1 LGAEPITLVDV
12 AVLLVLGLVIG
23 LLIGLLGA
31 GGTVLTVPALVYLA
45 DLPVEAAVATSLVLV
60 LLSAVAGL
68 VGHGSS
74 GRVLWREGLVFGG
87 MGSVGAV
94 VGSRLSAVVPERLL
108 LGLFSA
114 VLLAAAAGM
123 LRDRSGPAGDGGAG
137 TRRPWWQVALL
148 AVGVGLLTGFFGV
161 GGGFLAVPAL
171 VLALGLPLE
180 RATATALVVIVVN
193 ALAAL
198 AARGGHGVDLAA
210 TVWTGLGAVAGGAG
224 GALAAHRVPTTALR
238 RAFGALLVVTAVGVL
253 TASRL

>member
-1 LGAEPITLVDV
+1 MVDV

-45 DLPVEAAVATSLVLV
+45 DLPVDAAVATSLVLV
-60 LLSAVAGL
+60 LLSAGSGL
-68 VGHGSS
+68 VGHAGRD
-74 GRVLWREGLVFGG
+74 RVLWREGLVFGG
-87 MGSVGAV
+87 LGSVGAV
-94 VGSRLSAVVPERLL
+94 AGSRLSAAVPERVL

-123 LRDRSGPAGDGGAG
+123 LRDRTGDDGDGDRGARA
-137 TRRPWWQVALL
+137 RRPWWQVALL
-148 AVGVGLLTGFFGV
+148 AAGVGLLTGFFGV

-193 ALAAL
+193 ALVAL

-210 TVWTGLGAVAGGAG
+210 TVWTGLGAVTGGVA
-224 GALAAHRVPTTALR
+224 GALAAHRVPTATLR

-253 TASRL
+253 TAARL

>member
-1 LGAEPITLVDV
+1 MADV

-68 VGHGSS
+68 VGHGTS

-123 LRDRSGPAGDGGAG
+123 LRDRPGPAGDGARA
-137 TRRPWWQVALL
+137 RRPWWQVALL
-148 AVGVGLLTGFFGV
+148 AAGVGLLTGFFGV

-193 ALAAL
+193 ALVAL

-210 TVWTGLGAVAGGAG
+210 SVWTGLGAVAGGAG

-238 RAFGALLVVTAVGVL
+238 RAFGTLLVVTAVGVL
-253 TASRL
+253 TAVRL

>member
-1 LGAEPITLVDV
+1 MADA

-45 DLPVEAAVATSLVLV
+45 DLPVDAAVATSLVLV
-60 LLSAVAGL
+60 LLSAGAGL
-68 VGHGSS
+68 AGHGTS

-87 MGSVGAV
+87 LGSLGAV
-94 VGSRLSAVVPERLL
+94 AGSRLSAAVPEQLL

-123 LRDRSGPAGDGGAG
+123 LRERTGPAGPG
-137 TRRPWWQVALL
+137 TAPRRPWWQVALL
-148 AVGVGLLTGFFGV
+148 AAGVGLLTGFFGV

-180 RATATALVVIVVN
+180 QATATALVVIVVN
-193 ALAAL
+193 AAAAL

-210 TVWTGLGAVAGGAG
+210 TAWTGVGAVVGGAG

-238 RAFGALLVVTAVGVL
+238 RAFGMLLVVTAVGVL
-253 TASRL
+253 TAARL

>member
-1 LGAEPITLVDV
+1 MVDI

-45 DLPVEAAVATSLVLV
+45 DLPVDAAVATSLVLV
-60 LLSAVAGL
+60 LLSAGAGL
-68 VGHGSS
+68 VGHAGRD
-74 GRVLWREGLVFGG
+74 RVLWREGLVFGG
-87 MGSVGAV
+87 LGSVGAV
-94 VGSRLSAVVPERLL
+94 AGSRLSAAVPERVL
-108 LGLFSA
+108 LGLFSV

-123 LRDRSGPAGDGGAG
+123 LRERTGDDGGARA
-137 TRRPWWQVALL
+137 RRPWWQVALL
-148 AVGVGLLTGFFGV
+148 AAGVGLLTGLFGV

-193 ALAAL
+193 ALVAL

-210 TVWTGLGAVAGGAG
+210 TVWTGLGAVAGGAA
-224 GALAAHRVPTTALR
+224 GALAAHRVPTATLR

-253 TASRL
+253 TAARL

>member
-1 LGAEPITLVDV
+1 MVDV

-45 DLPVEAAVATSLVLV
+45 DLPVDAAVATSLVLV
-60 LLSAVAGL
+60 LLSAGSGL
-68 VGHGSS
+68 VGHAGRD
-74 GRVLWREGLVFGG
+74 RVLWREGLVFGG
-87 MGSVGAV
+87 LGSVGAV
-94 VGSRLSAVVPERLL
+94 AGSRLSAAVPERVL

-123 LRDRSGPAGDGGAG
+123 LRDRTGDDDGDGDGGARV
-137 TRRPWWQVALL
+137 RRPWWQVALL
-148 AVGVGLLTGFFGV
+148 AAGVGLLTGFFGV

-193 ALAAL
+193 ALVAL

-210 TVWTGLGAVAGGAG
+210 TVWTGLGAVTGGVA
-224 GALAAHRVPTTALR
+224 GALAAHRVPTATLR

-253 TASRL
+253 TAARL

>member
-1 LGAEPITLVDV
+1 VADV

-68 VGHGSS
+68 VGHGTS

-123 LRDRSGPAGDGGAG
+123 LRDRPGPAGDGARA
-137 TRRPWWQVALL
+137 RRPWWQVALL
-148 AVGVGLLTGFFGV
+148 AAGVGLLTGFFGV

-193 ALAAL
+193 ALVAL

-238 RAFGALLVVTAVGVL
+238 RAFGTLLVVTAVGVL
-253 TASRL
+253 TAARL

>member
-1 LGAEPITLVDV
+1 MVD
-12 AVLLVLGLVIG
+12 AALLLALGLVIG

-45 DLPVEAAVATSLVLV
+45 DLPVDAAVATSLVLV
-60 LLSAVAGL
+60 LLSALAGL
-68 VGHGSS
+68 VGHGGS

-87 MGSVGAV
+87 LGSVGAV
-94 VGSRLSAVVPERLL
+94 VGSRLSTAVPDRLL

-123 LRDRSGPAGDGGAG
+123 LRDRTDRGSGV
-137 TRRPWWQVALL
+137 RRPWWQVALL
-148 AVGVGLLTGFFGV
+148 AAAVGLLTGFFGV

-193 ALAAL
+193 ALVAL
-198 AARGGHGVDLAA
+198 AARGGHGVDLTA
-210 TVWTGLGAVAGGAG
+210 TLWTGVGAVAGGAG
-224 GALAAHRVPTTALR
+224 GALAAHRVPTAALR
-238 RAFGALLVVTAVGVL
+238 RAFGMLLVVTAVLVL
-253 TASRL
+253 TEARL

>member
-1 LGAEPITLVDV
+1 LAD
-12 AVLLVLGLVIG
+12 ASVLLVLGLVIG

-45 DLPVEAAVATSLVLV
+45 DLPVDAAVATSLVLV
-60 LLSAVAGL
+60 LLSAGAGL
-68 VGHGSS
+68 VGHGRS

-87 MGSVGAV
+87 LGSVGAV
-94 VGSRLSAVVPERLL
+94 VGSRLSAAVPEQLL

-123 LRDRSGPAGDGGAG
+123 LRDRTGPADAAA
-137 TRRPWWQVALL
+137 RRPWWQIALL
-148 AVGVGLLTGFFGV
+148 AAGVGLLTGFFGV

-193 ALAAL
+193 AAAAL

-210 TVWTGLGAVAGGAG
+210 TVWTGVGAVAGGVV

-238 RAFGALLVVTAVGVL
+238 RAFGMLLVATAVGVL
-253 TASRL
+253 TAARL

>member
-1 LGAEPITLVDV
+1 MADV

-60 LLSAVAGL
+60 LLSAGSGL
-68 VGHGSS
+68 VGHAGS

-87 MGSVGAV
+87 LGSVGAV
-94 VGSRLSAVVPERLL
+94 VGSRLSAVVPERVL

-123 LRDRSGPAGDGGAG
+123 LRDRPGSGANDDDGDGGGAG
-137 TRRPWWQVALL
+137 ARRPWWQVALL
-148 AVGVGLLTGFFGV
+148 AAGVGLLTGFFGV

-193 ALAAL
+193 ALVAL

-210 TVWTGLGAVAGGAG
+210 TVWTGAGAVAGGAG
-224 GALAAHRVPTTALR
+224 GALAAHRVPTAALR
-238 RAFGALLVVTAVGVL
+238 RAFGGLLVVTAVGVL
-253 TASRL
+253 TAARL

>member
-1 LGAEPITLVDV
+1 MADV

-60 LLSAVAGL
+60 LLSAGSGL
-68 VGHGSS
+68 VGHSGS

-123 LRDRSGPAGDGGAG
+123 LRDRTDPVGDGGGA
-137 TRRPWWQVALL
+137 RRPWWQVALL
-148 AVGVGLLTGFFGV
+148 AAGVGLLTGFFGV

-193 ALAAL
+193 ALVAL

-224 GALAAHRVPTTALR
+224 GALVAHRVPTAALR
-238 RAFGALLVVTAVGVL
+238 RAFGALMVVTAVGVL
-253 TASRL
+253 TAARL